1 MLPCDGPLTPEK
13 RVARLAAFTSSSGLT
28 QALHGLRTVCAV
40 NLPTPSTPASLRRH
54 LLLPFLAYFLLL
66 ASTSF
71 IAGGIVHLGLGEN
84 VAYYLALTVVGVVCF
99 TIGNYLQ
106 EFVLRQNTRG
116 TSLGAFLLVSF
127 VLSIGIGMVTGG
139 VQHFL
144 DNPSYSAVLIPV
156 GLVLA
161 VGAFTWREG
170 VRLGRKLPALLGGSL
185 GVAALLFG
193 GLSTAARALSPAG
206 EQGHAHGRA
215 SPVETVTPTPGS
227 LPEESAVPLPGT
239 DQAKEPQDA
248 AALSTT
254 VQDEPHEGTTDGHPE
269 GDH

>member
-1 MLPCDGPLTPEK
+1 MW
-13 RVARLAAFTSSSGLT
+13 
-28 QALHGLRTVCAV
+28 AV
-40 NLPTPSTPASLRRH
+40 NLPNASTSTPASLRRH

-84 VAYYLALTVVGVVCF
+84 TVFYLALTVVGIVCF

-139 VQHFL
+139 IQHFL

-161 VGAFTWREG
+161 AFAFTWREG
-170 VRLGRKLPALLGGSL
+170 VTLGGRLPALLGGTLS
-185 GVAALLFG
+185 VAALLFG
-193 GLSTAARALSPAG
+193 GLSTAARAMSPAG
-206 EQGHAHGRA
+206 EQGHAHGQA
-215 SPVETVTPTPGS
+215 SPTELVTPTPGS
-227 LPEESAVPLPGT
+227 PAEESVAPPSIAH
-239 DQAKEPQDA
+239 QAEEPQDA
-248 AALSTT
+248 APVSTT
-254 VQDEPHEGTTDGHPE
+254 GQDEPHEGTADGHPE